1 MSKLLEEKTT
11 IFVIKED
18 VGAMISAL
26 GNVMN
31 EFGHYDPSSS
41 WHRAVIDSGGRKLWQ
56 QDVRAVLQS
65 ETSFFRNAKKGNV
78 PFLVK
83 SACPQQTAF
92 RAWCANHLAMTFEV
106 LRHPSSSG
114 TINGVGSPYSC
125 IRNVMKKLLTS
136 LFIAVL
142 GYVGSA
148 SAQPLMN
155 YTYADIAY
163 QWTHLDQSGLDGANG
178 LDTKLSY
185 SPIKHFA
192 LEGGYNY
199 SSTSADFSS
208 PGETF
213 KFNLDQN
220 VFTYG
225 GAGWY
230 SLDEKLDIVARVGG
244 VHARAHASGSEYD
257 DTSSD
262 NGVYTGLTLR
272 YLALEQL
279 ETDAFIQYD
288 HINSD
293 SWTYGVTGLYALCT
307 NAALK
312 GEVAMDDESNVALL
326 GGVRLAM

>member
-1 MSKLLEEKTT
+1 
-11 IFVIKED
+11 
-18 VGAMISAL
+18 
-26 GNVMN
+26 
-31 EFGHYDPSSS
+31 
-41 WHRAVIDSGGRKLWQ
+41 
-56 QDVRAVLQS
+56 
-65 ETSFFRNAKKGNV
+65 
-78 PFLVK
+78 
-83 SACPQQTAF
+83 
-92 RAWCANHLAMTFEV
+92 
-106 LRHPSSSG
+106 
-114 TINGVGSPYSC
+114 
-125 IRNVMKKLLTS
+125 MKKLLTS

-244 VHARAHASGSEYD
+244 VHARANASGSGYD
-257 DTSSD
+257 DTYSD

-293 SWTYGVTGLYALCT
+293 TWTYGVTGLYALCT

>member
-1 MSKLLEEKTT
+1 
-11 IFVIKED
+11 
-18 VGAMISAL
+18 
-26 GNVMN
+26 
-31 EFGHYDPSSS
+31 
-41 WHRAVIDSGGRKLWQ
+41 
-56 QDVRAVLQS
+56 
-65 ETSFFRNAKKGNV
+65 
-78 PFLVK
+78 
-83 SACPQQTAF
+83 
-92 RAWCANHLAMTFEV
+92 
-106 LRHPSSSG
+106 
-114 TINGVGSPYSC
+114 
-125 IRNVMKKLLTS
+125 MKKLLTS

-293 SWTYGVTGLYALCT
+293 SWIYGVTGLYALST
-307 NAALK
+307 NTALK